1 LKKPNNLKVV
11 GIKQAKFHL
20 PDAGLSTRKQK
31 QNTGEAIVYRIY
43 CARHHIDGLVGSM
56 S

>member
-20 PDAGLSTRKQK
+20 PDAGLSTRKQ
-31 QNTGEAIVYRIY
+31 NTGEAILSIRLY
-43 CARHHIDGLVGSM
+43 CERHHMMAWLAQ
-56 S
+56 